1 MEEEILQVAVL
12 VALEAEEDTV
22 LAQEEQEIVHQQ
34 VHHKEVMVELDK
46 QVQVMEE
53 EEVVL
58 LKQERGEDQDQV
70 AEMVLLS
77 QLLLLVHYLQVTEYQ
92 VLQVD
97 IFQEVEQGE
106 EILLCLF
113 LVVMVGEEMQRP
125 LEQVNLEQLILVV
138 EVLELETL
146 KVRVK
151 ERVHQE

>member
-1 MEEEILQVAVL
+1 
-12 VALEAEEDTV
+12 
-22 LAQEEQEIVHQQ
+22 
-34 VHHKEVMVELDK
+34 
-46 QVQVMEE
+46 
-53 EEVVL
+53 
-58 LKQERGEDQDQV
+58 
-70 AEMVLLS
+70 
-77 QLLLLVHYLQVTEYQ
+77 
-92 VLQVD
+92 
-97 IFQEVEQGE
+97 VEQGE